1 MTNGPT
7 GSRRGTPRKP
17 TALALL
23 HGDDKINPKR
33 VNRREPHAPGGIVKP
48 PMSPAASAEWDRI
61 APSMIAAGV
70 LREWDVGLF
79 VEWCE
84 SLILCKAARVRAAQE
99 LTGQIVVLP
108 GQASPMAAYQR
119 ALLNSMALAS
129 RFGLTPSDRARLV
142 VPLEVSQHGDKADL
156 IG

>member
-1 MTNGPT
+1 
-7 GSRRGTPRKP
+7 
-17 TALALL
+17 
-23 HGDDKINPKR
+23 
-33 VNRREPHAPGGIVKP
+33 
-48 PMSPAASAEWDRI
+48 
-61 APSMIAAGV
+61 
-70 LREWDVGLF
+70 
-79 VEWCE
+79 
-84 SLILCKAARVRAAQE
+84 VRAAQE